1 MGKKH
6 VPTLVK
12 DERLIKK
19 RRNQIIKSAIQLF
32 KQKGFHRTTTRE
44 IAQNAGFSIGTLY
57 EYIRQKEDILYLV
70 CDSIFEQFRVRMEKA
85 LPSYGSSKERL
96 ESAICAYYK
105 LVDDMQD
112 EMLVMYQETK
122 SLEKDALK
130 YVLKKEQDFVAIFE
144 PLIRDCVQEN
154 VFQLSEIEIK
164 TYAHNILVMGQM
176 WAFRRWMLGKL
187 YTIDEY
193 IDLQLKFIFR

>member
-70 CDSIFEQFRVRMEKA
+70 CDSIFEQFRVRMEEA
-85 LPSYGSSKERL
+85 LPSHGSSKERL

>member
-1 MGKKH
+1 M
-6 VPTLVK
+6 
-12 DERLIKK
+12 
-19 RRNQIIKSAIQLF
+19 
-32 KQKGFHRTTTRE
+32 
-44 IAQNAGFSIGTLY
+44 
-57 EYIRQKEDILYLV
+57 
-70 CDSIFEQFRVRMEKA
+70 
-85 LPSYGSSKERL
+85 PSYGSSKERL
-96 ESAICAYYK
+96 ESAIRAYFK

-144 PLIRDCVQEN
+144 PLIHDCVQEN

>member
-12 DERLIKK
+12 DEQLIEK
-19 RRNQIIKSAIQLF
+19 RRNQIIKAAIQLF
-32 KQKGFHRTTTRE
+32 KEKGFHRTTTRE
-44 IAQNAGFSIGTLY
+44 IAQTAEFSIGTLY

-70 CDSIFEQFRVRMEKA
+70 CDSIFEQFHFRMEKA
-85 LPSYGSSKERL
+85 VLHHGSSKERL
-96 ESAICAYYK
+96 ESAVRAYLK

-130 YVLKKEQDFVAIFE
+130 YVLKKELDFVAIFE
-144 PLIRDCVQEN
+144 QLIRDCVQEH
-154 VFQLSEIEIK
+154 VFQLSDSEIK
-164 TYAHNILVMGQM
+164 MYAHNILVMGQM
-176 WAFRRWMLGKL
+176 WAFRRWVLGKQ

-193 IDLQLKFIFR
+193 IDLQIKFIFR

>member
-96 ESAICAYYK
+96 ESAIRAYFK

>member
-96 ESAICAYYK
+96 ESAIHAYYK

>member
-1 MGKKH
+1 MEKKH

-12 DERLIKK
+12 DEQLIKK

-32 KQKGFHRTTTRE
+32 KEKGFHRTTTRE

-70 CDSIFEQFRVRMEKA
+70 CDSIFDQFHDSMEKA
-85 LPSYGSSKERL
+85 LPRHGSSKERL
-96 ESAICAYYK
+96 ESAIRAYFK

-122 SLEKDALK
+122 ALEKEALK
-130 YVLKKEQDFVAIFE
+130 YVIKKELEFVAIFE
-144 PLIRDCVQEN
+144 PLIRDCVREN
-154 VFQLSEIEIK
+154 VFQLSEAEIK
-164 TYAHNILVMGQM
+164 AYAHNILVMGQM
-176 WAFRRWMLGKL
+176 WAFRRWALGPL

-193 IDLQLKFIFR
+193 IDLQMKFIIR

>member
-96 ESAICAYYK
+96 ESAIRAYYK

>member
-70 CDSIFEQFRVRMEKA
+70 CDSIFDQFRVRMEEA

-96 ESAICAYYK
+96 ESAIRAYYK